1 MEQNSNGFDRA
12 QMRDPQSWRRSRS
25 DRMVAGV
32 CGGIGRALN
41 VDPVLVRV
49 VMAVLIISGPGLL
62 FYAAAWVLMPDEGSD
77 KSAAQG
83 LLGNRVRPDHPWLWP
98 VVIGVCLFAAI
109 ALMSSF
115 NFGRMVP
122 GPLIVLGLLWLFV
135 FRRKG
140 GRSHWSHGGLHW
152 TGDDQNQTRPQ
163 DVPGQTGSQVPG
175 APYQGTQY
183 PGSQY
188 QGSQYQGQP
197 ATPQYEGTQQY
208 AASQSGGV
216 SSPTGPSAPST
227 GPSSSATPA
236 PQDRTVEP
244 VRPVWTE
251 DDPLGLYADEPPPP
265 PVRSTKAE
273 PPAKGLRGV
282 KPAIVALT
290 GLAIAIALL
299 AGAST
304 PLVLAIGLAT
314 LGGGMLIGGFLGRTL
329 ALLPIGI
336 LLALGVAFTSVFNGF
351 PQTFADTKFVAT
363 ADPPITATNQ
373 TYTFDAGSVQLDL
386 TKAKFSSGA
395 KIVVDGGVGEVVIKL
410 PANVDVTGTLTAKAG
425 EIDLFGENNG
435 GHDLKLT
442 VDDGGADGKKAAGE
456 SVVLDLKMDLGSIK
470 VERG

>member
-12 QMRDPQSWRRSRS
+12 QMREPQSWRRSRS

-41 VDPVLVRV
+41 IDPVLVRV
-49 VMAVLIISGPGLL
+49 VMAVLIISGPGVL

-77 KSAAQG
+77 RSAAQG
-83 LLGNRVRPDHPWLWP
+83 LLGDRVRPDHPWLWP
-98 VVIGVCLFAAI
+98 IVIGVCVFAAI

-115 NFGRMVP
+115 NFGKMVP

-152 TGDDQNQTRPQ
+152 TGDNQSQTRPQ
-163 DVPGQTGSQVPG
+163 DVPGQTGTQVPG
-175 APYQGTQY
+175 APYHGARY
-183 PGSQY
+183 P
-188 QGSQYQGQP
+188 GQP

-216 SSPTGPSAPST
+216 SSPTGPSAPPA
-227 GPSSSATPA
+227 GPSSSATQA

-251 DDPLGLYADEPPPP
+251 DDPLGLYADEPPAP

-290 GLAIAIALL
+290 GLALAIAWL

-304 PLVLAIGLAT
+304 PLMLAIGLAT

-329 ALLPIGI
+329 ALLPLGI
-336 LLALGVAFTSVFNGF
+336 LLALGVAFTSVFNGV
-351 PQTFADTKFVAT
+351 PRNFVDANYTAT
-363 ADPPITATNQ
+363 PDKPITATNQ
-373 TYTFDAGSVQLDL
+373 TYTFDAGAVKLDL
-386 TKAKFSSGA
+386 TKAKFAPGA
-395 KIVVDGGVGEVVIKL
+395 KIVVDGGLGEVLIKV

-425 EIDLFGENNG
+425 ELAVFGEHRG
-435 GHDLKLT
+435 GHKLT
-442 VDDGGADGKKAAGE
+442 MTANDLGADEKAGPE
-456 SVVLDLKMDLGSIK
+456 SVALDLKMDLGSIK